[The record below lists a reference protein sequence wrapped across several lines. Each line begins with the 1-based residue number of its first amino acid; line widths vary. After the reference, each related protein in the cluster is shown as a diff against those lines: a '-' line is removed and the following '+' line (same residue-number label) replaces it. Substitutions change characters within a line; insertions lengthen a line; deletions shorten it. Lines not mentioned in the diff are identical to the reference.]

1 MSRPSVVISAPGAG
15 LGHLTRASAVAH
27 ILDEL
32 GCRTVVISNSPFST
46 MVERATGIRVI
57 RLSNRGWGREARR
70 FVARARPDL
79 LLIDTFPFGL
89 RGEWLGG
96 VPSGTPCLCIGRNLH
111 LPAYLERLA
120 CLAGPISPGL
130 RLPCHRWILAEPISP
145 DLLRWAEEGDC
156 AVEQLAGPIT
166 LDRADP
172 MGPCLLGQGHGLENR
187 AWLVAHSGP
196 PHELR
201 LLVEKVQ
208 AMRADGDGIVVASP
222 TQFKGSKGMVS
233 VWAYPIWLVRWPV
246 EIAGI
251 VTGAGYNAMAHLTPL
266 GHAFVPVPF
275 PRRFDRQEERL
286 EKRDFFS
293 RSANQELAALLAR
306 AA

>member
-1 MSRPSVVISAPGAG
+1 MSHPSVVISAPGAG

-27 ILDEL
+27 ILEEL
-32 GCRTVVISNSPFST
+32 GCQTVVISNSPFSR

-57 RLSNRGWGREARR
+57 RLSNRGWGREARS
-70 FVARARPDL
+70 FVARTRPDL
-79 LLIDTFPFGL
+79 LIIDTFPFGL

-96 VPSGTPCLCIGRNLH
+96 VPSGTPCLCIGRDLH

-120 CLAGPISPGL
+120 GLAGPISSRL
-130 RLPCHRWILAEPISP
+130 RPPFQRWILAEPLSP
-145 DLLRWAEEGDC
+145 DLLRWAEERDC

-172 MGPCLLGQGHGLENR
+172 MGPLLLGQGHGIEDR
-187 AWLVAHSGP
+187 TWVVAHSGP

-201 LLVEKVQ
+201 LLMEKAQ
-208 AMRADGDGIVVASP
+208 AMRAEGEGIVVVSP
-222 TQFKGSKGMVS
+222 TQFKGSKGVVS
-233 VWAYPIWLVRWPV
+233 VRAYPIWLIKWPM
-246 EIAGI
+246 EIVGI

-266 GHAFVPVPF
+266 GDAFVPVPF

-286 EKRDFFS
+286 KKRDFFS
-293 RSANQELAALLAR
+293 RSANEELTALLGK